1 MNQKSNNLL
10 HFELACYEI
19 YDNGYDPLNT
29 IREFWSQH
37 SINDCQE
44 SLWALIENYRKCE
57 GQQDITDVKQMHT
70 FLMQLYGV
78 LIAYFLVHF
87 RKIGIDAVP
96 FSFAEPAEVIT
107 ADLEAKQRIHSF
119 FNRITE

>member
-10 HFELACYEI
+10 PFELACYEI

-37 SINDCQE
+37 TINDCQE
-44 SLWALIENYRKCE
+44 SLWELFENYRKCAAQE
-57 GQQDITDVKQMHT
+57 DAADVKQMHT
-70 FLMQLYGV
+70 FLMKVCRV
-78 LIAYFLVHF
+78 LMAYFLVHF
-87 RKIGIDAVP
+87 RKIEIDAVP
-96 FSFAEPAEVIT
+96 FDFAEPAEAIT
-107 ADLEAKQRIHSF
+107 ADLEAKQRIHNF

>member
-1 MNQKSNNLL
+1 MLR
-10 HFELACYEI
+10 FELACYEI

-37 SINDCQE
+37 TITDCQE
-44 SLWALIENYRKCE
+44 SLWELLENYRKSE
-57 GQQDITDVKQMHT
+57 VQEDAADVKQMHT
-70 FLMQLYGV
+70 FLMKVCRV
-78 LIAYFLVHF
+78 LIAYFLVHL

-96 FSFAEPAEVIT
+96 FAFAQPAEVIT

-119 FNRITE
+119 FNRIAE

>member
-1 MNQKSNNLL
+1 MNQKSNNPLP
-10 HFELACYEI
+10 FELACYEI

-37 SINDCQE
+37 TINDCQE
-44 SLWALIENYRKCE
+44 NLWALFENYRKSE
-57 GQQDITDVKQMHT
+57 VHEDIAGVKQMHA
-70 FLMQLYGV
+70 FLMKLCRV

-87 RKIGIDAVP
+87 RKIKIDAVA
-96 FSFAEPAEVIT
+96 FAFAESAEVIT

>member
-10 HFELACYEI
+10 PFELACYEI

-37 SINDCQE
+37 TINDCQE
-44 SLWALIENYRKCE
+44 NLWALLENYRKSE
-57 GQQDITDVKQMHT
+57 GEEDAADVKQMNT
-70 FLMQLYGV
+70 FLMKVCRV

-96 FSFAEPAEVIT
+96 FAFAEPAEVII
-107 ADLEAKQRIHSF
+107 ADLEAKKRIHSF
-119 FNRITE
+119 FNRIAK

>member
-10 HFELACYEI
+10 PFELACYEI

-37 SINDCQE
+37 TINDCQE
-44 SLWALIENYRKCE
+44 NLWALFENYRKCAVQE
-57 GQQDITDVKQMHT
+57 DAIDTKQMHT
-70 FLMQLYGV
+70 FLMKVCRV
-78 LIAYFLVHF
+78 LMAYFLVHF
-87 RKIGIDAVP
+87 RKISIDAVP
-96 FSFAEPAEVIT
+96 FAFAEPADVIT

-119 FNRITE
+119 FNRIAE

>member
-10 HFELACYEI
+10 PFKLACYEI

-37 SINDCQE
+37 TITVCQG
-44 SLWALIENYRKCE
+44 SLWVLFENYRKPVVQE
-57 GQQDITDVKQMHT
+57 DAADAKHMHT
-70 FLMQLYGV
+70 FLMKVCCL
-78 LIAYFLVHF
+78 LMAYFIVHF
-87 RKIGIDAVP
+87 RKIKIDAVP
-96 FSFAEPAEVIT
+96 FAFAQTADIIM

>member
-10 HFELACYEI
+10 PFELACYEI

-37 SINDCQE
+37 TITDCQE
-44 SLWALIENYRKCE
+44 NLWALFENYRKSE
-57 GQQDITDVKQMHT
+57 VQQDAADVKQLHT
-70 FLMQLYGV
+70 FLMQLYRV
-78 LIAYFLVHF
+78 LMAYFLVHF
-87 RKIGIDAVP
+87 RKIEIDAVP
-96 FSFAEPAEVIT
+96 FAFAEPAEAII

-119 FNRITE
+119 FNRIAE

>member
-10 HFELACYEI
+10 PFELACYEI

-37 SINDCQE
+37 TINDCQE
-44 SLWALIENYRKCE
+44 TLWALFENYRKIE
-57 GQQDITDVKQMHT
+57 VQKDSTDVKQMHT
-70 FLMQLYGV
+70 FLMQVCRV
-78 LIAYFLVHF
+78 LMAYFLVHF
-87 RKIGIDAVP
+87 RKIEIDAVP
-96 FSFAEPAEVIT
+96 FAFAEPADIIT

-119 FNRITE
+119 FNRISE

>member
-10 HFELACYEI
+10 PFELACYEI
-19 YDNGYDPLNT
+19 YDNGYDPLHT

-37 SINDCQE
+37 TITDCQE
-44 SLWALIENYRKCE
+44 CLWVLFENYKKGIVQE
-57 GQQDITDVKQMHT
+57 DATDVKQMHE
-70 FLMQLYGV
+70 FLMQLYRV

-87 RKIGIDAVP
+87 RKIKIDNVP
-96 FSFAEPAEVIT
+96 FTFAESTEAIT

-119 FNRITE
+119 FNRISE

>member
-10 HFELACYEI
+10 PFELACYEI

-37 SINDCQE
+37 TITDCQE
-44 SLWALIENYRKCE
+44 SLWALFENYRKSE
-57 GQQDITDVKQMHT
+57 EQQDAACVKQTHT
-70 FLMQLYGV
+70 FLMKLCRV
-78 LIAYFLVHF
+78 LVAYFLVHF

-96 FSFAEPAEVIT
+96 FALAEPAEIIT

-119 FNRITE
+119 FNRIAE

>member
-10 HFELACYEI
+10 PFELACYEI

-29 IREFWSQH
+29 IREFWSQNT
-37 SINDCQE
+37 ITDCQE
-44 SLWALIENYRKCE
+44 SLWALFENYRKSIVHE
-57 GQQDITDVKQMHT
+57 DVADVKQMHT
-70 FLMQLYGV
+70 FLMKVCRV
-78 LIAYFLVHF
+78 LMAYFLVHF

-96 FSFAEPAEVIT
+96 FTFAEPAEVIT

-119 FNRITE
+119 FNRIAE

>member
-10 HFELACYEI
+10 PFELACYEI

-37 SINDCQE
+37 TINDCQE
-44 SLWALIENYRKCE
+44 SLWALLENYRKSE
-57 GQQDITDVKQMHT
+57 GEEDAADVKQMNT
-70 FLMQLYGV
+70 FLMKVCRV
-78 LIAYFLVHF
+78 LIAYFLAHF
-87 RKIGIDAVP
+87 RKIEIDAVP
-96 FSFAEPAEVIT
+96 FAFAEPAEVII

-119 FNRITE
+119 FNRIAK

>member
-10 HFELACYEI
+10 PFELAFYEI

-29 IREFWSQH
+29 ITEFWSQYT
-37 SINDCQE
+37 ITDCQE
-44 SLWALIENYRKCE
+44 SLWTLFENYRKGAVQE
-57 GQQDITDVKQMHT
+57 DAAEVIQMHT
-70 FLMQLYGV
+70 FLMKVCRL

-87 RKIGIDAVP
+87 RKIEIDALP
-96 FSFAEPAEVIT
+96 FVFVESIEAIT

-119 FNRITE
+119 FNRISE

>member
-10 HFELACYEI
+10 PFELACYEI

-37 SINDCQE
+37 TINDCQE
-44 SLWALIENYRKCE
+44 SLWALFENFRKCE
-57 GQQDITDVKQMHT
+57 VQQDAPDVKQLHT
-70 FLMQLYGV
+70 FLMQLYRV
-78 LIAYFLVHF
+78 LMAYFLVHF
-87 RKIGIDAVP
+87 RKIEIDAVP
-96 FSFAEPAEVIT
+96 FAFAEPAETII

-119 FNRITE
+119 FNRIAE

>member
-1 MNQKSNNLL
+1 MNQQANNLL
-10 HFELACYEI
+10 PFELACYEI
-19 YDNGYDPLNT
+19 YDDGYDPLNT

-37 SINDCQE
+37 TITDCQK
-44 SLWALIENYRKCE
+44 SLWTLFENYRR
-57 GQQDITDVKQMHT
+57 GIAQDNAAYVNQIHT
-70 FLMQLYGV
+70 FLMKVYRL
-78 LIAYFLVHF
+78 LMAYFLVHF

-96 FSFAEPAEVIT
+96 FAFAQTADFIM